1 MVTVNAHPIG
11 SVAQLKQA
19 LAETPRQWQVSIRR
33 QGKVLSITVAG

>member
-1 MVTVNAHPIG
+1 MVAINNRPVG